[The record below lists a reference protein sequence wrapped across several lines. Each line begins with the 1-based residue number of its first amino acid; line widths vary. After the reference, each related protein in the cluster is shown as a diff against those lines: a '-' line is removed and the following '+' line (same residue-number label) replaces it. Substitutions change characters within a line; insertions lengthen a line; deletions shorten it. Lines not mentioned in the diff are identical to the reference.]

1 MSQNNY
7 SNGNKKHEIIIVTL
21 TKQTD
26 KQNQPNQQQ
35 TKRTNKQTIKKRY
48 SIRNPK
54 ICIYQNISNAQL
66 KNVTFLPRGIAIVS
80 ILKIFWGK
88 IRNQKSSR
96 YGQFSRSVDLGVS
109 MF

>member
-66 KNVTFLPRGIAIVS
+66 KNVT

-96 YGQFSRSVDLGVS
+96 YGKFSHSVDLGVS